1 LFHEESDLTGGFRS
15 VRVWN
20 QFQAFDGFLVFVR
33 GFFEIEWGD
42 VMKKLFASSFPWMR
56 SMNNSHAMNSEEFAV
71 PATAGLV
78 KLLRL
83 SMAVLLGTILLVFSA
98 RVVGQA
104 VNATLLGTVADS
116 SGAVVAGAKVT
127 IKEMR
132 TGVSRMATTNES
144 GNYQFSDIAPGQY
157 EVTVERDGFKKAVRT
172 GVDVLVN
179 SDIRVNVTIDIGTNQ
194 ETVVVSSETPILETD
209 RADTGRKIEERQ
221 VEDLPLTF
229 NRNFQSL
236 LNLVPG
242 TTRGHREHS
251 SFFNSQDS
259 LRTEVNGQSGLANN
273 VEFEGLNDNER
284 TGLLS
289 IYIPPIEAIQTV
301 DVTTSNY
308 DAELGR
314 ANGAVTNV
322 ILKSGTNDFHGA
334 AYEINRISALAAVP
348 FFQNT
353 AVTPKANSV
362 YNYYGANIGGPIV
375 KNKTFF
381 FGDFLRINDHQGQF
395 FNGTVPPLPF
405 RNGDFSQAT
414 SASGQLIPIY
424 DPATGNPDG
433 TGRTQFAF
441 NGTPN
446 VIDPTRISPI
456 AKAILGKIPRPNVVT
471 ATCPLN
477 STAPGCLVATNNF
490 QGTTKFIKDTTS
502 FDVKIDHNISV
513 YNRLSG
519 RFSFSNQ
526 SLSQAPI
533 FGVVGGPSNGAF
545 SGAGR
550 QRYWDVAVNYY
561 HVFSPTL
568 ITEIRA
574 GVDHYR
580 NVANNT
586 DRGQTVKS
594 EIGVDIP
601 GANLGDSNTSG
612 MPCIN
617 LPNIIPNSASDCLAG
632 YSASLPWIR
641 GETNLNIANNWTK
654 ILGNHTFKWGVDIH
668 RLRDDLAQWQDQNP
682 RGILRFTNNVTS
694 LNTSSQPVTSSQVN
708 AVASFLLDM
717 PNSVGRDVPINAKAF
732 RGNEFFTYAED
743 RWQVSRKLTL
753 NLGLRWEFYPPF
765 TPRKPGRFSN
775 YDPTTNNLVVAGI
788 GGNPQDL
795 GRQTHYKDF
804 APRFG
809 IAYRLTEQTVVRG
822 GFALSY
828 FPYPDND
835 YAFDFPVLQNNAFP
849 SLNGS
854 SFTQSA
860 DAANNPISMASGF
873 PAPLV
878 ANIPANG
885 LIPVVGKV
893 GTTSL
898 LTQNYTVVNLKFREP
913 YTESWNLAVQ
923 RALPGKFV
931 AEVAYVGNH
940 GVDLPTVY
948 NLNAATLPNATATN
962 KNRPLFALYGLTGNV
977 ALKFLGTSSNYNA
990 LQAKLD
996 RKFSNGFL
1004 MTTAYTYS
1012 KALGYVNEGSNTI
1025 NSTVGGLQNYIGSI
1039 RSNYAPLSFDRRHTI
1054 VQSLI
1059 YELPFGKGKSLLTS
1073 GVGSKLLG
1081 GWEVSTVLT
1090 VMTGLPLNITGGS
1103 PLNAPGDTQVPDL
1116 VGSFKIL
1123 HGVGSPGPN
1132 GTPWFDV
1139 TPSNFITVNG
1149 QPVPQCRG
1157 AFCQT
1162 QGQGVLGNVARRVF
1176 SGPGFFNL
1184 DASVFRRF
1192 PIRERMSMELRA
1204 EAFSV
1209 TNTPQFDKPNQG
1221 FSTSTANNF
1230 GYVTN
1235 TIGGNRSV
1243 QLGAKLTF

>member
-1 LFHEESDLTGGFRS
+1 MD
-15 VRVWN
+15 
-20 QFQAFDGFLVFVR
+20 A
-33 GFFEIEWGD
+33 
-42 VMKKLFASSFPWMR
+42 KKFAAP
-56 SMNNSHAMNSEEFAV
+56 AM
-71 PATAGLV
+71 AGLF
-78 KLLRL
+78 KPWRMG
-83 SMAVLLGTILLVFSA
+83 MAVLLAISPLVFSPP
-98 RVVGQA
+98 VMGQA
-104 VNATLLGTVADS
+104 VNATLLGTVTDE
-116 SGAVVAGAKVT
+116 SGGVVAGAKIT
-127 IKEMR
+127 ITEMK
-132 TGVSRMATTNES
+132 TGVIHSVTTNES
-144 GNYQFSDIAPGQY
+144 GNYEIADLAPGQY
-157 EVTVERDGFKKAVRT
+157 EVAAERQGFKKAVHS
-172 GVDVLVN
+172 GVDVIVNTDTRINLVLQP
-179 SDIRVNVTIDIGTNQ
+179 GAAQ
-194 ETVVVSSETPILETD
+194 ETVVVTSELPILQTD
-209 RADTGRKIEERQ
+209 RADIGQKIGERQ
-221 VEDLPLTF
+221 AEELPLGF
-229 NRNFQSL
+229 NRNFQGL

-242 TTRGHREHS
+242 TTRAHREHS
-251 SFFNSQDS
+251 SFFNAQDS

-273 VEFEGLNDNER
+273 LQFEGLNDNER

-322 ILKSGTNDFHGA
+322 ILKSGTNDFHGG
-334 AYEINRISALAAVP
+334 AYEINRISALAAKS
-348 FFQNT
+348 FFQT
-353 AVTPKANSV
+353 VAPKAPSV
-362 YNYYGANIGGPIV
+362 YNYYGANVGGPIIR
-375 KNKTFF
+375 NKTFF

-395 FNGTVPPLPF
+395 FNGAVPPASF
-405 RNGDFSQAT
+405 RSGDFSQAT
-414 SASGQLIPIY
+414 NKSGTLIPIY

-433 TGRTQFAF
+433 TGRMPFAF
-441 NGTPN
+441 NGVPN

-456 AKAILGKIPRPNVVT
+456 ATAILAKIPLPNVLPPGCT
-471 ATCPLN
+471 GDPSNPTG
-477 STAPGCLVATNNF
+477 PGCLISSNNF

-513 YNRLSG
+513 TNRLFG
-519 RFSFSNQ
+519 RFSFSDQ

-545 SGAGR
+545 SGTGK

-586 DRGQTVKS
+586 DRGQTVKD
-594 EIGVDIP
+594 EIGLDIP
-601 GANLGDSNTSG
+601 GANLGTTNTSG

-617 LPNIIPNSASDCLAG
+617 LPNIVPNSASDCLAG

-641 GETNLNIANNWTK
+641 GETNLNVANNWTK
-654 ILGNHTFKWGVDIH
+654 TRGNHTFKWGVDYH

-682 RGILRFTNNVTS
+682 RGVLRFTNNVTS
-694 LNTSSQPVTSSQVN
+694 LNAATQPVTSSQAN

-732 RGNEFFTYAED
+732 RGNELFTYAAD
-743 RWQVSRKLTL
+743 RWQVFRKLTL
-753 NLGLRWEFYPPF
+753 DLGLRWEFYPPF
-765 TPRKPGRFSN
+765 TPSGPGRFSN
-775 YDPTTNNLVVAGI
+775 YDPTTNNLVIAGI
-788 GGNPQDL
+788 GGNPSDL
-795 GRQTHYKDF
+795 GRTTHYKDF
-804 APRFG
+804 APRIG
-809 IAYRLTEQTVVRG
+809 IAYRLTETTVVRG
-822 GFALSY
+822 GFAISY

-860 DAANNPISMASGF
+860 DASHNPISMASGF
-873 PAPLV
+873 PTPLV
-878 ANIPANG
+878 VPPGTAI
-885 LIPVVGKV
+885 IPVVGKV

-898 LTQNYTVVNLKFREP
+898 LTQNYTVVNLNFREP

-923 RALPGKFV
+923 HALPGKFV
-931 AEVAYVGNH
+931 LEAAYVGNH

-948 NLNAATLPNATATN
+948 NLNAATLPSPTATN
-962 KNRPLFALYGLTGNV
+962 ANRPLFTPLHPLTGNV

-996 RKFSNGFL
+996 RKLSGGFL
-1004 MTTAYTYS
+1004 MTTAYTFS

-1039 RSNYAPLSFDRRHTI
+1039 RSNYAPLAFDRRHTF

-1059 YELPFGKGKSLLTS
+1059 YELPFGKGKPLLKS
-1073 GVGSKLLG
+1073 GVGSMFLG
-1081 GWEVSTVLT
+1081 GWQVSTILT
-1090 VMTGLPLNITGGS
+1090 VMSGLPLNITGGS
-1103 PLNAPGDTQVPDL
+1103 VLNAPGDTQAPDL
-1116 VGSFKIL
+1116 IGSFKIL
-1123 HGVGSPGPN
+1123 HGIGSN
-1132 GTPWFDV
+1132 QPWFDV
-1139 TPSNFITVNG
+1139 TPSNG
-1149 QPVPQCRG
+1149 GQCRG
-1157 AFCQT
+1157 PFCQT
-1162 QGQGVLGNVARRVF
+1162 AVGVLGNMPRRAF
-1176 SGPGFFNL
+1176 SGPSLFNL

-1192 PIRERMSMELRA
+1192 PIRERMNMEFRA

-1209 TNTPQFDKPNQG
+1209 TNTPQFDKPGQG
-1221 FSTSTANNF
+1221 FSTNTSSTF
-1230 GYVTN
+1230 GYITN
-1235 TIGGNRSV
+1235 TIAGNGGNRSV

>member
-1 LFHEESDLTGGFRS
+1 
-15 VRVWN
+15 
-20 QFQAFDGFLVFVR
+20 
-33 GFFEIEWGD
+33 
-42 VMKKLFASSFPWMR
+42 MKKLFGSSFPWMG
-56 SMNNSHAMNSEEFAV
+56 SWNKSHAMNTEEFAV
-71 PATAGLV
+71 PAAASPGRLS
-78 KLLRL
+78 RL
-83 SMAVLLGTILLVFSA
+83 SMAVLLAIILLGFSA
-98 RVVGQA
+98 PVMGQA
-104 VNATLLGTVADS
+104 VNATLLGTVTDS
-116 SGAVVAGAKVT
+116 SSGVVAGAKIT
-127 IKEMR
+127 ITEMK
-132 TGVSRMATTNES
+132 TGVVHSVTTNDS
-144 GNYQFSDIAPGQY
+144 GNYEVSDLAPGQY
-157 EVTVERDGFKKAVRT
+157 EVAAEKEGFKKAVHT

-179 SDIRVNVTIDIGTNQ
+179 TDTRINLVLDPGMAQ
-194 ETVVVSSETPILETD
+194 ETVVVSGELPILQTD
-209 RADTGRKIEERQ
+209 RADIGRKIEERQ
-221 VEDLPLTF
+221 AEELPLGF
-229 NRNFQSL
+229 NRNFQGL

-242 TTRGHREHS
+242 TTRAHREHS
-251 SFFNSQDS
+251 SFFNAQDS

-273 VEFEGLNDNER
+273 LQFEGLNDNER

-289 IYIPPIEAIQTV
+289 IYIPPIEAIETV

-322 ILKSGTNDFHGA
+322 ILKSGANEFHGA
-334 AYEINRISALAAVP
+334 AYEINRISALAAKP
-348 FFQNT
+348 FFQT
-353 AVTPKANSV
+353 AVAKAPSV

-375 KNKTFF
+375 RNKTFF

-395 FNGTVPPLPF
+395 FNGAVPPADF
-405 RNGDFSQAT
+405 RNGDFSNAT
-414 SASGQLIPIY
+414 NAKGQLIPIY

-441 NGTPN
+441 GGVPN

-456 AKAILGKIPRPNVVT
+456 AKAILAKIPLPNVAT
-471 ATCPLN
+471 AACPLN
-477 STAPGCLVATNNF
+477 STGPGCLIVSTNF

-502 FDVKIDHNISV
+502 FDVKIDNNIGV
-513 YNRLSG
+513 NDRLSG
-519 RFSFSNQ
+519 RFSFSDQ

-533 FGVVGGPSNGAF
+533 FGVVGGPSNGDF
-545 SGAGR
+545 SGTGK
-550 QRYWDVAVNYY
+550 QRYWDGAVNYY
-561 HVFSPTL
+561 HVFSPAL

-586 DRGQTVKS
+586 DRGQTVKG
-594 EIGVDIP
+594 EIGLDIP
-601 GANLGDSNTSG
+601 GANLGTSNTSG

-617 LPNIIPNSASDCLAG
+617 LPNIVPNSASDCLAG

-641 GETNLNIANNWTK
+641 GETNLNVANNWTK
-654 ILGNHTFKWGVDIH
+654 TQGNHTFKWGVDYH

-682 RGILRFTNNVTS
+682 RGVLRFTNNVTS
-694 LNTSSQPVTSSQVN
+694 LNAAAQPVTNSQVN

-717 PNSVGRDVPINAKAF
+717 PNSVGRDVPLNSKAF
-732 RGNEFFTYAED
+732 RGNELFIYAAD

-753 NLGLRWEFYPPF
+753 DLGLRWEFYPPF
-765 TPRKPGRFSN
+765 TPSGPGRFSN
-775 YDPTTNNLVVAGI
+775 YDPTANNLVIAGI
-788 GGNPQDL
+788 GSNPSNL
-795 GRQTHYKDF
+795 GRKTHYKDF
-804 APRFG
+804 APRVGF
-809 IAYRLTEQTVVRG
+809 AYRLTETTVVRG

-854 SFTQSA
+854 SFTQSV
-860 DAANNPISMASGF
+860 DASNNPVSMTSGF
-873 PAPLV
+873 PTPLV
-878 ANIPANG
+878 ANVPSNG

-898 LTQNYTVVNLKFREP
+898 LTQNYTVVNLNFREP

-923 RALPGKFV
+923 HALPAKFV
-931 AEVAYVGNH
+931 LEAAYVGNH
-940 GVDLPTVY
+940 GVNLPTVF
-948 NLNAATLPNATATN
+948 NLNAATLPSANATN
-962 KNRPLFALYGLTGNV
+962 NNRPLFALYGLTGNV

-996 RKFSNGFL
+996 RKLSGGFL

-1039 RSNYAPLSFDRRHTI
+1039 RSNYAPLAFDRRHTI
-1054 VQSLI
+1054 VHSVI
-1059 YELPFGKGKSLLTS
+1059 YELPFGKGKPLLKS
-1073 GVGSKLLG
+1073 GVGSMFLG
-1081 GWEVSTVLT
+1081 GWQVSTVLT

-1103 PLNAPGDTQVPDL
+1103 PLNAPGDTQVPNL
-1116 VGSFKIL
+1116 AGSFKIL
-1123 HGVGSPGPN
+1123 HGVGSSQ
-1132 GTPWFDV
+1132 PWFDV
-1139 TPSNFITVNG
+1139 TPSDFITVG
-1149 QPVPQCRG
+1149 TQQVPQCRG
-1157 AFCQT
+1157 PFCQT
-1162 QGQGVLGNVARRVF
+1162 QGQGVLGNLARRAF
-1176 SGPGFFNL
+1176 SGPSFFNL
-1184 DASVFRRF
+1184 DASLFRRF

-1204 EAFSV
+1204 ETFSV

-1221 FSTSTANNF
+1221 FSTSTASNF

>member
-1 LFHEESDLTGGFRS
+1 MR
-15 VRVWN
+15 
-20 QFQAFDGFLVFVR
+20 
-33 GFFEIEWGD
+33 
-42 VMKKLFASSFPWMR
+42 KLFGSSLGCTVAFAAPTGR
-56 SMNNSHAMNSEEFAV
+56 S
-71 PATAGLV
+71 PI
-78 KLLRL
+78 KLWHV
-83 SMAVLLGTILLVFSA
+83 SAAVLLAAILLGFSA
-98 RVVGQA
+98 PVVGQA
-104 VNATLLGTVADS
+104 VNATLLGTVTDS
-116 SGAVVAGAKVT
+116 SGAIVAGAKVMIT
-127 IKEMR
+127 ELN
-132 TGVSRMATTNES
+132 TGVKREGATNDS
-144 GNYQFSDIAPGQY
+144 GNYEFPNLPPGRY
-157 EVTVERDGFKKAVRT
+157 EVAVNQQGFKRAVRSN
-172 GVDVLVN
+172 VDVLVN
-179 SDIRVNVTIDIGTNQ
+179 ADVRVNLELQPGTASETI
-194 ETVVVSSETPILETD
+194 VVSAENPILQTD
-209 RADTGRKIEERQ
+209 TADTGRKIEQRQ

-273 VEFEGLNDNER
+273 LEFEGLNDNER

-289 IYIPPIEAIQTV
+289 IYIPPIESIQTV

-322 ILKSGTNDFHGA
+322 ILKSGTNEFHGA

-353 AVTPKANSV
+353 AVTPKTPSV
-362 YNYYGANIGGPIV
+362 YNYYGANVGGPII

-395 FNGTVPPLPF
+395 FNGTVAPAAF

-414 SASGQLIPIY
+414 TATGKLIPIY
-424 DPATGNPDG
+424 DPNSYLPSISDPNCPAGGTVKADG
-433 TGRTQFAF
+433 TCRAPFAG
-441 NGTPN
+441 NMIPSG
-446 VIDPTRISPI
+446 RISPI
-456 AKAILGKIPRPNVVT
+456 ATAILSKIPLPNVLPQGCSGT
-471 ATCPLN
+471 PSN
-477 STAPGCLVATNNF
+477 PIGPGCLVATNNF
-490 QGTTKFIKDTTS
+490 QGSTKFIKDTTS
-502 FDVKIDHNISV
+502 FDVKIDHNISEN
-513 YNRLSG
+513 NRLSG
-519 RFSFSNQ
+519 RFSFSDQ

-545 SGAGR
+545 SGTGK

-586 DRGQTVKS
+586 DRGQTVKA

-612 MPCIN
+612 MPCIV
-617 LPNIIPNSASDCLAG
+617 LPGNNGDNCLAG

-641 GETNLNIANNWTK
+641 GETNLNVANNWTK
-654 ILGNHTFKWGVDIH
+654 TRGNHTFKWGVDVH

-682 RGILRFTNNVTS
+682 RGVLRFNTNVTS
-694 LNTSSQPVTSSQVN
+694 LNPPKTTPATPQPTTSSQAN
-708 AVASFLLDM
+708 DVASLLLDV
-717 PNSVGRDVPINAKAF
+717 PNSMGRDVPINAKAF
-732 RGNEFFTYAED
+732 RGTEFFTYAAD

-753 NLGLRWEFYPPF
+753 DLGLRWEFYPPF
-765 TPRKPGRFSN
+765 TPRGPGRFSN
-775 YDPTTNNLVVAGI
+775 YDPTTNSLVIAGI
-788 GGNPQDL
+788 GSNPEDL
-795 GRQTHYKDF
+795 GRKTHYKDF
-804 APRFG
+804 APRIG
-809 IAYRLTEQTVVRG
+809 IAYRLTERTVVRG
-822 GFALSY
+822 GFGLSY

-849 SLNGS
+849 
-854 SFTQSA
+854 
-860 DAANNPISMASGF
+860 DACGCGFGQAQISGGPVLSMASGF

-878 ANIPANG
+878 ATIPANG
-885 LIPVVGKV
+885 IIPVTGKV

-898 LTQNYTVVNLKFREP
+898 LNQNYTAVSLNFREP
-913 YTESWNLAVQ
+913 YTESWNIAVEQ
-923 RALPGKFV
+923 SLPAKFV
-931 AEVAYVGNH
+931 GEVAYVGNH
-940 GVDLPTVY
+940 GVDIPTVY
-948 NLNAATLPNATATN
+948 NLNAARAANVGNAG
-962 KNRPLFALYGLTGNV
+962 RPLAPLTGNV
-977 ALKFLGTSSNYNA
+977 ALKFVGTSSNYHA

-996 RKFSNGFL
+996 RKFSAGFL

-1025 NSTVGGLQNYIGSI
+1025 NSTVGGLQNYIGDI
-1039 RSNYAPLSFDRRHTI
+1039 RSNYAPLAFDRRHTI
-1054 VQSLI
+1054 VQSVI
-1059 YELPFGKGKSLLTS
+1059 YELPFGKGKPLLSS
-1073 GVGSKLLG
+1073 GVGGIVLG
-1081 GWEVSTVLT
+1081 GWQVSTVLT

-1103 PLNAPGDTQVPDL
+1103 ALNAPGDTQAPNL
-1116 VGSFKIL
+1116 TGSFTIL
-1123 HGVGSPGPN
+1123 HGVGGPGPN

-1139 TPSNFITVNG
+1139 TPSNVINN
-1149 QPVPQCRG
+1149 VPQCRG
-1157 AFCQT
+1157 PFCQT
-1162 QGQGVLGNVARRVF
+1162 AVGVLGNEPRRAF

-1184 DASVFRRF
+1184 DAAVFRRF
-1192 PIRERMSMELRA
+1192 PIKERMSMELRA

-1221 FSTSTANNF
+1221 FSTNTASNF
-1230 GYVTN
+1230 GYVTA

>member
-1 LFHEESDLTGGFRS
+1 MSSLPGTSSSGLKTESKS
-15 VRVWN
+15 
-20 QFQAFDGFLVFVR
+20 QAKKQRLGAPAECGRCEWFL
-33 GFFEIEWGD
+33 
-42 VMKKLFASSFPWMR
+42 L
-56 SMNNSHAMNSEEFAV
+56 
-71 PATAGLV
+71 GLV
-78 KLLRL
+78 
-83 SMAVLLGTILLVFSA
+83 ALLVIAALMSGPA
-98 RVVGQA
+98 RGQA
-104 VNATLLGTVADS
+104 VNATLLGTVTDE
-116 SGAVVAGAKVT
+116 SGGVVAAAKIT
-127 IKEMR
+127 ITEMK
-132 TGVSRMATTNES
+132 TGVVHSATTNDS
-144 GNYQFSDIAPGQY
+144 GNYEVADLAPGQY
-157 EVTVERDGFKKAVRT
+157 EVAAEKQGFKKAVHSN
-172 GVDVLVN
+172 VDVLVN
-179 SDIRVNVTIDIGTNQ
+179 TDTRINLVLQPGTAQ
-194 ETVVVSSETPILETD
+194 ETIIVSAEIPLLQTD
-209 RADTGRKIEERQ
+209 RADVGRKIEERQ
-221 VEDLPLTF
+221 AEDLPLGF
-229 NRNFQSL
+229 NRNFQGL

-242 TTRGHREHS
+242 TTRAHREHS
-251 SFFNSQDS
+251 AFFNSQDS

-273 VEFEGLNDNER
+273 LEFEGLNDNER

-322 ILKSGTNDFHGA
+322 ILKTGTNEFHGA
-334 AYEINRISALAAVP
+334 AYEINRISELAAKP
-348 FFQNT
+348 FFQT
-353 AVTPKANSV
+353 VAPKAPSV

-381 FGDFLRINDHQGQF
+381 FGDFLRINDHQSQF
-395 FNGTVPPLPF
+395 FNGTVPPAAF
-405 RNGDFSQAT
+405 RNGDFSHAT
-414 SASGQLIPIY
+414 NAKGQLIPIY

-433 TGRTQFAF
+433 TGRAQFAF
-441 NGTPN
+441 NGVPN
-446 VIDPTRISPI
+446 VMDPTRISPI
-456 AKAILGKIPRPNVVT
+456 ATAILAKIPLPNVAT

-477 STAPGCLVATNNF
+477 STAPGCLIATNNF

-502 FDVKIDHNISV
+502 FDVKIDNNISV
-513 YNRLSG
+513 NNRLSG
-519 RFSFSNQ
+519 RFSFSDQ

-533 FGVVGGPSNGAF
+533 FGIVGGPSNGAF
-545 SGAGR
+545 SGTGK
-550 QRYWDVAVNYY
+550 QRYWAPAVNYY
-561 HVFSPTL
+561 HVFSPTFL
-568 ITEIRA
+568 TEIRV
-574 GVDHYR
+574 GIDHYR

-586 DRGQTVKS
+586 DRGQTVAS
-594 EIGVDIP
+594 EIGIDIP
-601 GANLGDSNTSG
+601 GANLGDANTSG

-654 ILGNHTFKWGVDIH
+654 SHGNHTFKWGVDFH

-682 RGILRFTNNVTS
+682 RGVLRFTNNVTS
-694 LNTSSQPVTSSQVN
+694 INPNTNVLTSSQAN
-708 AVASFLLDM
+708 AVASFLLDR
-717 PNSVGRDVPINAKAF
+717 PNSVGRDVPIISKAF
-732 RGNEFFTYAED
+732 RGNELFTYAAD

-753 NLGLRWEFYPPF
+753 DLGLRWEFYPPF
-765 TPRKPGRFSN
+765 TPRGPGRFSN
-775 YDPTTNNLVVAGI
+775 YDPTSNNLVIAGI
-788 GGNPQDL
+788 GGNPSDL

-804 APRFG
+804 APRVG
-809 IAYRLTEQTVVRG
+809 IAYRLTETTVVRA
-822 GFALSY
+822 GFAISY

-854 SFTQSA
+854 SFTQSV
-860 DAANNPISMASGF
+860 DASNNPISMMSGF

-878 ANIPANG
+878 ASIPSNG
-885 LIPVVGKV
+885 IIPVVGKI

-898 LTQNYTVVNLKFREP
+898 LTQNYTVVNLNFREP

-923 RALPGKFV
+923 HSLPGKFV
-931 AEVAYVGNH
+931 VEAAYVGNH
-940 GVDLPTVY
+940 GVDLPTVS
-948 NLNAATLPNATATN
+948 NLNAATLPSTTATN
-962 KNRPLFALYGLTGNV
+962 QNRPLFALYGLTGNV

-996 RKFSNGFL
+996 RRFSGGFL

-1012 KALGYVNEGSNTI
+1012 KALGYVNDGSNTI
-1025 NSTVGGLQNYIGSI
+1025 NSTVGGLQNYIGNI
-1039 RSNYAPLSFDRRHTI
+1039 RSNYAPLAFDRRHTI
-1054 VQSLI
+1054 VQSVI
-1059 YELPFGKGKSLLTS
+1059 YELPFGRGKPLVKS
-1073 GVGSKLLG
+1073 GVGSMLLG
-1081 GWEVSTVLT
+1081 GWQVSSILT
-1090 VMTGLPLNITGGS
+1090 IMTGLPLNITGGS
-1103 PLNAPGDTQVPDL
+1103 TLNAPGDTQVPNV

-1123 HGVGSPGPN
+1123 YGVGGPTS
-1132 GTPWFDV
+1132 GGQPWFDV
-1139 TPSNFITVNG
+1139 TPSNVVNN
-1149 QPVPQCRG
+1149 VPQCRG

-1162 QGQGVLGNVARRVF
+1162 AVGVLGDAPRRAF

-1192 PIRERMSMELRA
+1192 PIKERVGLEFRA

-1221 FSTSTANNF
+1221 FSTNTASNF

>member
-1 LFHEESDLTGGFRS
+1 
-15 VRVWN
+15 
-20 QFQAFDGFLVFVR
+20 
-33 GFFEIEWGD
+33 
-42 VMKKLFASSFPWMR
+42 MKKLFGSSFLCMR
-56 SMNNSHAMNSEEFAV
+56 RMRNFRAMDREESAA
-71 PATAGLV
+71 PAAAGV
-78 KLLRL
+78 IKLWRL
-83 SMAVLLGTILLVFSA
+83 STFVLLGTMLLGFSA
-98 RVVGQA
+98 PVMGQA
-104 VNATLLGTVADS
+104 VNATLLGTVTDS
-116 SGAVVAGAKVT
+116 SGAVVAGAKIT
-127 IKEMR
+127 ITEMK
-132 TGVSRMATTNES
+132 TGVIHSATTNES
-144 GNYQFSDIAPGQY
+144 GNYEVADLAPGQY
-157 EVTVERDGFKKAVRT
+157 EVAAEKQGFKKAVHT
-172 GVDVLVN
+172 DVDVLVN
-179 SDIRVNVTIDIGTNQ
+179 TDTRINLVLDPGTAQ
-194 ETVVVSSETPILETD
+194 ETVVVSGEIPILQTD
-209 RADTGRKIEERQ
+209 RADIGRKIEERQ
-221 VEDLPLTF
+221 AEDLPLGF
-229 NRNFQSL
+229 NRNFQGL

-242 TTRGHREHS
+242 TTRAHREHS
-251 SFFNSQDS
+251 SFFNAQDS

-273 VEFEGLNDNER
+273 LEFEGLNDNER

-289 IYIPPIEAIQTV
+289 IYIPPIEAIETV

-322 ILKSGTNDFHGA
+322 ILKSGTNTFHGA

-348 FFQNT
+348 FFQT
-353 AVTPKANSV
+353 AIAKAPAV

-395 FNGTVPPLPF
+395 FNGTVPPTAF
-405 RNGDFSQAT
+405 RNGDFSQAAN
-414 SASGQLIPIY
+414 SKGQLIPIY

-446 VIDPTRISPI
+446 AIDPTRISAI
-456 AKAILGKIPRPNVVT
+456 AQAILAKIPLPNVLPPGCSGNPSNPT
-471 ATCPLN
+471 G
-477 STAPGCLVATNNF
+477 PGCLVATNNF

-502 FDVKIDHNISV
+502 FDVKMDHYISEN
-513 YNRLSG
+513 NRLSG
-519 RFSFSNQ
+519 RFSYLNQ

-533 FGVVGGPSNGAF
+533 FGIVGGPSNGAF
-545 SGAGR
+545 SGTGTQKYYAP
-550 QRYWDVAVNYY
+550 AVNYY
-561 HVFSPTL
+561 HVFSPTFL
-568 ITEIRA
+568 TEVRV

-612 MPCIN
+612 MPCIVLTGN
-617 LPNIIPNSASDCLAG
+617 NGDNCLAG

-641 GETNLNIANNWTK
+641 GETNLNVANNWTK
-654 ILGNHTFKWGVDIH
+654 TRGNHTFKWGVDYH

-682 RGILRFTNNVTS
+682 RGVMRFTNNLTS
-694 LNTSSQPVTSSQVN
+694 LNAATQPVTSSQVN
-708 AVASFLLDM
+708 AVASFLLDL
-717 PNSVGRDVPINAKAF
+717 PNSVGRDVPLNAKAF
-732 RGNEFFTYAED
+732 RGNEFFTYAAD
-743 RWQVSRKLTL
+743 RWEVSRKLTL
-753 NLGLRWEFYPPF
+753 DLGLRWEFYPPF
-765 TPRKPGRFSN
+765 TPRKAGRFSN
-775 YDPTTNNLVVAGI
+775 YDPVANNLVIAGI
-788 GGNPQDL
+788 GGNPSDL
-795 GRQTHYKDF
+795 GRKTHYKDF
-804 APRFG
+804 APRVGF
-809 IAYRLTEQTVVRG
+809 AYRLTETTVVRG
-822 GFALSY
+822 GFAISY

-854 SFTQSA
+854 SFTQSI
-860 DAANNPISMASGF
+860 DASNNPISMKSGF
-873 PAPLV
+873 PTPLV

-885 LIPVVGKV
+885 LIPVTPVKV

-898 LTQNYTVVNLKFREP
+898 LTQNYTVVNLNFREP

-923 RALPGKFV
+923 HSLPGKFV
-931 AEVAYVGNH
+931 LEAAYVGNH

-948 NLNAATLPNATATN
+948 NLNAATLGSATATN
-962 KNRPLFALYGLTGNV
+962 NNRPLFARLSPSGVPYGLTGNV

-996 RKFSNGFL
+996 RRFSGGFL
-1004 MTTAYTYS
+1004 MTTSYTFG

-1039 RSNYAPLSFDRRHTI
+1039 RSNYAPLAFDRRHTI
-1054 VQSLI
+1054 VQSVI
-1059 YELPFGKGKSLLTS
+1059 YELPFGKGKPLLKS
-1073 GVGSKLLG
+1073 GVGSIFLG
-1081 GWEVSTVLT
+1081 GWQVSTILT

-1103 PLNAPGDTQVPDL
+1103 PLNAPGDTQVPNL
-1116 VGSFKIL
+1116 VGTFNIL
-1123 HGVGSPGPN
+1123 HGIGSPGPN
-1132 GTPWFDV
+1132 VTPWFDV

-1149 QPVPQCRG
+1149 QQVPQCRG

-1192 PIRERMSMELRA
+1192 PITERMNMELRA

-1221 FSTSTANNF
+1221 FSTSTASNF

-1243 QLGAKLTF
+1243 EFEAKLTF

>member
-1 LFHEESDLTGGFRS
+1 MEK
-15 VRVWN
+15 
-20 QFQAFDGFLVFVR
+20 
-33 GFFEIEWGD
+33 
-42 VMKKLFASSFPWMR
+42 MFAWSFPR
-56 SMNNSHAMNSEEFAV
+56 RYGRDKSSLMNTEEFAV
-71 PATAGLV
+71 PATTGLL
-78 KLLRL
+78 KLWQL
-83 SMAVLLGTILLVFSA
+83 SMAALVGTILLGFSAPVFS
-98 RVVGQA
+98 QT
-104 VNATLLGTVADS
+104 VNATLLGTVTDA
-116 SGAVVAGAKVT
+116 SGGVVTGAKIT
-127 IKEMR
+127 ITEMK
-132 TGVSRMATTNES
+132 TGVVHAVTTNDS
-144 GNYQFSDIAPGQY
+144 GNYEVPDLAPGQY
-157 EVTVERDGFKKAVRT
+157 EVSAERQGFKKAVHS

-179 SDIRVNVTIDIGTNQ
+179 TDTRINLVLEPGTAQ
-194 ETVVVSSETPILETD
+194 ETVVVSGELPILQTD
-209 RADTGRKIEERQ
+209 RADIGQKIEARQ
-221 VEDLPLTF
+221 AEELPLGF
-229 NRNFQSL
+229 NRNFQGL

-242 TTRGHREHS
+242 TTRAHREHS
-251 SFFNSQDS
+251 SFFNAQDS

-273 VEFEGLNDNER
+273 LQFEGLNDNER

-322 ILKSGTNDFHGA
+322 ILKSGSNEFHGA

-348 FFQNT
+348 FFQT
-353 AVTPKANSV
+353 AVAKAPSV

-381 FGDFLRINDHQGQF
+381 FGDFLRISDHQGQF
-395 FNGTVPPLPF
+395 FNGTVPPLAF
-405 RNGDFSQAT
+405 RNGDFSHAT
-414 SASGQLIPIY
+414 NTSGQLIPIY
-424 DPATGNPDG
+424 DPATGNPNG

-446 VIDPTRISPI
+446 LIDPTRISPI
-456 AKAILGKIPRPNVVT
+456 AKAILGKIPFPNVAT
-471 ATCPLN
+471 AKCPLN

-502 FDVKIDHNISV
+502 FDVKIDHNISEN
-513 YNRLSG
+513 NRLSG

-533 FGVVGGPSNGAF
+533 FGVVGGPSNADF
-545 SGAGR
+545 SGTGR

-568 ITEIRA
+568 IVEIRA

-586 DRGQTVKS
+586 DRGQTVQS

-617 LPNIIPNSASDCLAG
+617 LPNIVPNSASDCLAG

-654 ILGNHTFKWGVDIH
+654 TVGNHTFKWGVDVH

-682 RGILRFTNNVTS
+682 RGVLRFTNNVTS
-694 LNTSSQPVTSSQVN
+694 LNAAAQPVTSSQVN
-708 AVASFLLDM
+708 AVASFLLDK
-717 PNSVGRDVPINAKAF
+717 PNSVGRDVPITAKAF
-732 RGNEFFTYAED
+732 RGNELFSYAAD

-753 NLGLRWEFYPPF
+753 DLGLRWEFYPPF
-765 TPRKPGRFSN
+765 TPRGPGRFSN

-788 GGNPQDL
+788 GGNPSDL
-795 GRQTHYKDF
+795 GRRIHYKDF
-804 APRFG
+804 APRVG
-809 IAYRLTEQTVVRG
+809 IAYRLTETTVVRG
-822 GFALSY
+822 GFAISY

-854 SFTQSA
+854 SFTQSV
-860 DAANNPISMASGF
+860 DAANNPISMGSGF

-878 ANIPANG
+878 ASIPPTG

-898 LTQNYTVVNLKFREP
+898 LTQNYTVANLNFREP

-923 RALPGKFV
+923 HSLPAKFV
-931 AEVAYVGNH
+931 LEAAYVGNH

-948 NLNAATLPNATATN
+948 NLNAATLPSAVATN
-962 KNRPLFALYGLTGNV
+962 QNRPLFALHGLTGNV

-996 RKFSNGFL
+996 RKFSGGFL

-1054 VQSLI
+1054 VHSVI
-1059 YELPFGKGKSLLTS
+1059 YELPFGKGKPLLRS
-1073 GVGSKLLG
+1073 GVGSMFLG
-1081 GWEVSTVLT
+1081 GWQVSTILT
-1090 VMTGLPLNITGGS
+1090 VMTGRPLNITGGS
-1103 PLNAPGDTQVPDL
+1103 PLNAPGDTQVPNV
-1116 VGSFKIL
+1116 VGSFNIL
-1123 HGVGSPGPN
+1123 HGVGPPGPN

-1139 TPSNFITVNG
+1139 TPSNFIMVGT
-1149 QPVPQCRG
+1149 QQVPQCRG
-1157 AFCQT
+1157 PFCQT
-1162 QGQGVLGNVARRVF
+1162 AGQGVLGDAPRRAF
-1176 SGPGFFNL
+1176 SGPGLFNL

-1192 PIRERMSMELRA
+1192 PIKERLGLEFRA

-1209 TNTPQFDKPNQG
+1209 TNTPQFDNPNAG
-1221 FSTSTANNF
+1221 FSTSTASNF

-1235 TIGGNRSV
+1235 TLGGNRSV

>member
-1 LFHEESDLTGGFRS
+1 
-15 VRVWN
+15 
-20 QFQAFDGFLVFVR
+20 
-33 GFFEIEWGD
+33 
-42 VMKKLFASSFPWMR
+42 MKNFP
-56 SMNNSHAMNSEEFAV
+56 AMNTGEFALRD
-71 PATAGLV
+71 TAGLV
-78 KLLRL
+78 KLRRQ
-83 SMAVLLGTILLVFSA
+83 SMAVLLGAVLLGFSA
-98 RVVGQA
+98 PVMGQA
-104 VNATLLGTVADS
+104 VNATLLGTVTDT
-116 SGAVVAGAKVT
+116 SGAVVTGANVT
-127 IKEMR
+127 IKEMK
-132 TGVSRMATTNES
+132 TGVNRGATTNES
-144 GNYQFSDIAPGQY
+144 GNYEFSHLAPGQY
-157 EVTVERDGFKKAVRT
+157 EVAVNREGFKRAVRSD
-172 GVDVLVN
+172 VDVVVN
-179 SDIRVNVTIDIGTNQ
+179 TDVRVNLVLVPGTAQ
-194 ETVVVSSETPILETD
+194 ETIIVSAETPILQTD
-209 RADTGRKIEERQ
+209 RADVGRQIEERQ
-221 VEDLPLTF
+221 VENLPLTF

-289 IYIPPIEAIQTV
+289 IYIPPIEAIETV

-334 AYEINRISALAAVP
+334 AYEFNRISALAAKP
-348 FFQNT
+348 FFQT
-353 AVTPKANSV
+353 VAKTPSV

-395 FNGTVPPLPF
+395 FNGTVPPAAF
-405 RNGDFSQAT
+405 RDGDFSQAT
-414 SASGQLIPIY
+414 NSKGQLIPIY

-433 TGRTQFAF
+433 TGRTPFAF

-446 VIDPTRISPI
+446 VIDPTRISSI
-456 AKAILGKIPRPNVVT
+456 AKAILAKIPLPNFVPAGCSGDPSNPT
-471 ATCPLN
+471 G
-477 STAPGCLVATNNF
+477 PGCLVATNNF
-490 QGTTKFIKDTTS
+490 QGSTKFIKDTTS
-502 FDVKIDHNISV
+502 FDVKIDHNISEN
-513 YNRLSG
+513 NRLSG

-545 SGAGR
+545 SGTGR

-586 DRGQTVKS
+586 DRGQTVQS
-594 EIGVDIP
+594 EIGVDIR

-612 MPCIN
+612 MPCIVLTGN
-617 LPNIIPNSASDCLAG
+617 NGDNCLVG

-641 GETNLNIANNWTK
+641 GETNLNVANNWTRTG
-654 ILGNHTFKWGVDIH
+654 GNHTFKWGVDVH

-682 RGILRFTNNVTS
+682 RGVLRFNANVTS
-694 LNTSSQPVTSSQVN
+694 VNPNSAILTSNQAN
-708 AVASFLLDM
+708 DVASFLLDT

-732 RGNEFFTYAED
+732 RGNELFTYAED

-765 TPRKPGRFSN
+765 TPRGPGRFSN
-775 YDPTTNNLVVAGI
+775 YDPTTNSLVIAGI
-788 GGNPQDL
+788 GSNPSDL
-795 GRQTHYKDF
+795 GRKTHYKDF
-804 APRFG
+804 APRIGF
-809 IAYRLTEQTVVRG
+809 AYRLTEQTVVRG

-828 FPYPDND
+828 FPFPDND

-849 SLNGS
+849 DACGCG
-854 SFTQSA
+854 FGQSQVSGG
-860 DAANNPISMASGF
+860 PVLSMASGF
-873 PAPLV
+873 PAPIV
-878 ANIPANG
+878 ATIPSNG
-885 LIPVVGKV
+885 IIPVSGTS
-893 GTTSL
+893 GTTKL
-898 LTQNYTVVNLKFREP
+898 LNQNYTAVNLSFREP
-913 YTESWNLAVQ
+913 YTESWNLTVQ
-923 RALPGKFV
+923 RALPGKLV

-948 NLNAATLPNATATN
+948 NLNAAHAAGAGNAG
-962 KNRPLFALYGLTGNV
+962 RPLFPLTGNV
-977 ALKFLGTSSNYNA
+977 AFKFMGTSSNYNA

-996 RKFSNGFL
+996 RKFAGGFL

-1039 RSNYAPLSFDRRHTI
+1039 RSNYAPLAFDRRHTI
-1054 VQSLI
+1054 VQSVI
-1059 YELPFGKGKSLLTS
+1059 YELPFGKGKPLLRS
-1073 GVGSKLLG
+1073 GLGSKLLG
-1081 GWEVSTVLT
+1081 GWQVSTVLT
-1090 VMTGLPLNITGGS
+1090 LMTGLPLNITGGS
-1103 PLNAPGDTQVPDL
+1103 TLNAPGDTQVPD
-1116 VGSFKIL
+1116 VTGPFVIL
-1123 HGVGSPGPN
+1123 HGVGPSQ
-1132 GTPWFDV
+1132 PWFDV
-1139 TPSNFITVNG
+1139 TPSTATNG
-1149 QPVPQCRG
+1149 VLCRG
-1157 AFCQT
+1157 PFCQT
-1162 QGQGVLGNVARRVF
+1162 LLDPVLKFAPLGDAPRRAF

-1221 FSTSTANNF
+1221 FSTNTASNF

>member
-1 LFHEESDLTGGFRS
+1 
-15 VRVWN
+15 
-20 QFQAFDGFLVFVR
+20 
-33 GFFEIEWGD
+33 
-42 VMKKLFASSFPWMR
+42 M
-56 SMNNSHAMNSEEFAV
+56 
-71 PATAGLV
+71 AGLF
-78 KLLRL
+78 KRWP
-83 SMAVLLGTILLVFSA
+83 MGMTILLAISPLLFSPS
-98 RVVGQA
+98 VMGQA
-104 VNATLLGTVADS
+104 VNATLLGTVTDE
-116 SGAVVAGAKVT
+116 SGGVVAGAKIT
-127 IKEMR
+127 ITEMK
-132 TGVSRMATTNES
+132 TGVVHSVTTNES
-144 GNYQFSDIAPGQY
+144 GNYEIPDLAPGQY
-157 EVTVERDGFKKAVRT
+157 EVAAERQGFKKAVHS
-172 GVDVLVN
+172 GVDVIVNTDTRINLVLQP
-179 SDIRVNVTIDIGTNQ
+179 GTAQ
-194 ETVVVSSETPILETD
+194 ETVVVTSELPILQTD
-209 RADTGRKIEERQ
+209 RADIGQKIEQRQ
-221 VEDLPLTF
+221 AEELPLGF
-229 NRNFQSL
+229 NRNFQGL

-242 TTRGHREHS
+242 TTRAHREHS
-251 SFFNSQDS
+251 SFFNAQDS

-273 VEFEGLNDNER
+273 LQFEGLNDNER

-334 AYEINRISALAAVP
+334 AYEINRISALAAKS
-348 FFQNT
+348 FFQT
-353 AVTPKANSV
+353 VARKAPSV
-362 YNYYGANIGGPIV
+362 YNYYGANVGGPIIR
-375 KNKTFF
+375 NKTFF

-395 FNGTVPPLPF
+395 FNGAVAPASF
-405 RNGDFSQAT
+405 RSGDFSQAT
-414 SASGQLIPIY
+414 NKSGALIPIY

-441 NGTPN
+441 NGVPN
-446 VIDPTRISPI
+446 AIDPTRISPI
-456 AKAILGKIPRPNVVT
+456 ATAILAKIPLPNVLPPGCT
-471 ATCPLN
+471 GDPSNPTG
-477 STAPGCLVATNNF
+477 PGCLISSNNF

-502 FDVKIDHNISV
+502 FDVKIDNNISV
-513 YNRLSG
+513 NNRLSG
-519 RFSFSNQ
+519 RFSFSDQ

-545 SGAGR
+545 SGTGK

-586 DRGQTVKS
+586 DRGQTVQS
-594 EIGVDIP
+594 EIGLDIP
-601 GANLGDSNTSG
+601 GANLGTTNTSG

-617 LPNIIPNSASDCLAG
+617 LPNIVPNSASDCLAG

-641 GETNLNIANNWTK
+641 GETNLNVANNWTK
-654 ILGNHTFKWGVDIH
+654 TRGNHTFKWGVDYH

-682 RGILRFTNNVTS
+682 RGVLRFTNNVTS
-694 LNTSSQPVTSSQVN
+694 LNAATQPVTSSQVN

-732 RGNEFFTYAED
+732 RGNELFTYAAD
-743 RWQVSRKLTL
+743 RWQVFRKLTL
-753 NLGLRWEFYPPF
+753 DLGLRWEFYPPF
-765 TPRKPGRFSN
+765 TPSGPGRFSN
-775 YDPTTNNLVVAGI
+775 YDPTTNNLVIAGI
-788 GGNPQDL
+788 GGNPSDL
-795 GRQTHYKDF
+795 GRKAHYKDF
-804 APRFG
+804 APRVG
-809 IAYRLTEQTVVRG
+809 IAYRLTETTVVRG
-822 GFALSY
+822 GFAISY

-854 SFTQSA
+854 SFAQSA

-878 ANIPANG
+878 VPPGTAI
-885 LIPVVGKV
+885 IPVVGKV

-898 LTQNYTVVNLKFREP
+898 LTQNYTVVNLNFREP

-923 RALPGKFV
+923 HALPGKFV
-931 AEVAYVGNH
+931 LEAAYVGNH

-948 NLNAATLPNATATN
+948 NLNAATLPSPTATN
-962 KNRPLFALYGLTGNV
+962 ANRPLFTALHPLTGNV

-996 RKFSNGFL
+996 RKLSGGFL
-1004 MTTAYTYS
+1004 MTTAYTFS

-1039 RSNYAPLSFDRRHTI
+1039 RSNYAPLAFDRRHTV

-1059 YELPFGKGKSLLTS
+1059 YELPFGKGKRLLKS
-1073 GVGSKLLG
+1073 GVGSMFLG
-1081 GWEVSTVLT
+1081 GWQVSTILT

-1103 PLNAPGDTQVPDL
+1103 VLNAPGDTQVPDL
-1116 VGSFKIL
+1116 VGSLKIL
-1123 HGVGSPGPN
+1123 HGIGSN
-1132 GTPWFDV
+1132 QPWFDV
-1139 TPSNFITVNG
+1139 TPSNG
-1149 QPVPQCRG
+1149 GQCRG
-1157 AFCQT
+1157 PFCQT
-1162 QGQGVLGNVARRVF
+1162 AVGVLGNMPRRAF
-1176 SGPGFFNL
+1176 SGPSLFNL

-1192 PIRERMSMELRA
+1192 PIRERMNMEFRA

-1209 TNTPQFDKPNQG
+1209 TNTPQFDKPGQG
-1221 FSTSTANNF
+1221 FTTNTSGTF
-1230 GYVTN
+1230 GYVTSTVAGN
-1235 TIGGNRSV
+1235 GGSRSV

>member
-1 LFHEESDLTGGFRS
+1 ME
-15 VRVWN
+15 
-20 QFQAFDGFLVFVR
+20 
-33 GFFEIEWGD
+33 
-42 VMKKLFASSFPWMR
+42 KLFGSSFGCTVT
-56 SMNNSHAMNSEEFAV
+56 FAA
-71 PATAGLV
+71 PARDGLI
-78 KLLRL
+78 KLWRL
-83 SMAVLLGTILLVFSA
+83 SMAVLLAAIPLGFSA
-98 RVVGQA
+98 PVVGQS
-104 VNATLLGTVADS
+104 VNATLLGTVTDS

-127 IKEMR
+127 TAEMN
-132 TGVSRMATTNES
+132 TGVKREAATNES
-144 GNYQFSDIAPGQY
+144 GNYEFPNLPPGRY
-157 EVTVERDGFKKAVRT
+157 EVAVNQQGFKRAVRSN
-172 GVDVLVN
+172 VDVLVN
-179 SDIRVNVTIDIGTNQ
+179 ADVRVNLELQPGTASETI
-194 ETVVVSSETPILETD
+194 VVSAENPILQTD
-209 RADTGRKIEERQ
+209 TADTGRKIEQRQ

-273 VEFEGLNDNER
+273 LEFEGLNDNER

-289 IYIPPIEAIQTV
+289 IYIPPIESIQTV

-322 ILKSGTNDFHGA
+322 ILKNGTNEFHGA

-353 AVTPKANSV
+353 AVTPKTPTV
-362 YNYYGANIGGPIV
+362 YNYYGANVGGPII

-395 FNGTVPPLPF
+395 FNGTVAPAAF

-414 SASGQLIPIY
+414 TATGKLIPVY
-424 DPATGNPDG
+424 DPNSYLPSILDPNCPAGGTVKADG
-433 TGRTQFAF
+433 TCRAPFAG
-441 NGTPN
+441 NMIPSG
-446 VIDPTRISPI
+446 RISPI
-456 AKAILGKIPRPNVVT
+456 ATAILSKIPLPNVLPRGCSGT
-471 ATCPLN
+471 PSN
-477 STAPGCLVATNNF
+477 PIGPGCLVATNNF
-490 QGTTKFIKDTTS
+490 QGSTKFIKDTTS
-502 FDVKIDHNISV
+502 FDVKIDHNISEN
-513 YNRLSG
+513 NRLSG
-519 RFSFSNQ
+519 RFSFSDQ

-545 SGAGR
+545 SGTGK

-568 ITEIRA
+568 ITEVRA

-586 DRGQTVKS
+586 DRGQTVKG

-612 MPCIN
+612 MPCIV
-617 LPNIIPNSASDCLAG
+617 LPGNNGDNCLAG

-641 GETNLNIANNWTK
+641 GETNLNVANNWTK
-654 ILGNHTFKWGVDIH
+654 TRGNHTFKWGVDLH

-682 RGILRFTNNVTS
+682 RGVLRFNTNVTS
-694 LNTSSQPVTSSQVN
+694 LNPPKTTPATPQPTASSQAN
-708 AVASFLLDM
+708 DVASLLLDE
-717 PNSVGRDVPINAKAF
+717 PNSMGRDVPINAKAF
-732 RGNEFFTYAED
+732 RGTEFFTYAAD

-753 NLGLRWEFYPPF
+753 DLGLRWEFYPPF
-765 TPRKPGRFSN
+765 TPRGPGRFSN
-775 YDPTTNNLVVAGI
+775 YDPTTNSLVIAGI
-788 GGNPQDL
+788 GSNPEDL
-795 GRQTHYKDF
+795 GRKTHYKDF
-804 APRFG
+804 APRIG
-809 IAYRLTEQTVVRG
+809 IAYRLTERTVVRG
-822 GFALSY
+822 GFGLSY

-849 SLNGS
+849 
-854 SFTQSA
+854 
-860 DAANNPISMASGF
+860 DACGCGFGQAQISGGPVLSMASGF

-878 ANIPANG
+878 ATIPANG
-885 LIPVVGKV
+885 IIPVTGKV

-898 LTQNYTVVNLKFREP
+898 LNQNYTAVSLNFREP
-913 YTESWNLAVQ
+913 YTESWNIAVEQ
-923 RALPGKFV
+923 SLPAKFV
-931 AEVAYVGNH
+931 GEVAYVGNH
-940 GVDLPTVY
+940 GVDIPTVY
-948 NLNAATLPNATATN
+948 NLNAARAPNVGSAG
-962 KNRPLFALYGLTGNV
+962 RPLFPLTGNV
-977 ALKFLGTSSNYNA
+977 ALKFIGTSSNYHA

-996 RKFSNGFL
+996 RKFSRGFL

-1025 NSTVGGLQNYIGSI
+1025 NSTVGGLQNYIGDI
-1039 RSNYAPLSFDRRHTI
+1039 RSNYAPLAFDRRHTI
-1054 VQSLI
+1054 VQSVI
-1059 YELPFGKGKSLLTS
+1059 YELPFGKGKPLLSS
-1073 GVGSKLLG
+1073 GVGGIVLG
-1081 GWEVSTVLT
+1081 GWQVSTVLT

-1103 PLNAPGDTQVPDL
+1103 ALNAPGDTQVPNL
-1116 VGSFKIL
+1116 TGSFTIL
-1123 HGVGSPGPN
+1123 HGVGVPGPN
-1132 GTPWFDV
+1132 ATPWFDV
-1139 TPSNFITVNG
+1139 TPSNIVNN
-1149 QPVPQCRG
+1149 VPQCRG
-1157 AFCQT
+1157 PFCQT
-1162 QGQGVLGNVARRVF
+1162 AAGVLGNEPRRAF

-1192 PIRERMSMELRA
+1192 PIKERISMELRA

-1221 FSTSTANNF
+1221 FSTNTASNF
-1230 GYVTN
+1230 GYVTA

>member
-1 LFHEESDLTGGFRS
+1 M
-15 VRVWN
+15 
-20 QFQAFDGFLVFVR
+20 
-33 GFFEIEWGD
+33 
-42 VMKKLFASSFPWMR
+42 MKKLLVASSYGSVCLPRESLSSHLKRAASCGARWWR
-56 SMNNSHAMNSEEFAV
+56 SVLIVAV
-71 PATAGLV
+71 CA
-78 KLLRL
+78 LLL
-83 SMAVLLGTILLVFSA
+83 SSA
-98 RVVGQA
+98 PRVAGQA
-104 VNATLLGTVADS
+104 VNATLLGTVTDS
-116 SGAVVAGAKVT
+116 SGAAVANAKVGVME
-127 IKEMR
+127 IK
-132 TGVSRMATTNES
+132 TGVKRQAITNES
-144 GNYQFSDIAPGQY
+144 GNYQFENLPPGLYQVVVDH
-157 EVTVERDGFKKAVRT
+157 EGFKKVTRT
-172 GVDVLVN
+172 DIDVIVN
-179 SDIRVNVTIDIGTNQ
+179 SDVRVDLTLQPG
-194 ETVVVSSETPILETD
+194 SASETITVSAEVPILQTD

-273 VEFEGLNDNER
+273 LEFEGLNDNER

-322 ILKSGTNDFHGA
+322 ILKSGTNEFHGA
-334 AYEINRISALAAVP
+334 AYEINRISALAAKP
-348 FFQNT
+348 FFQTT
-353 AVTPKANSV
+353 APKAPST
-362 YNYYGANIGGPIV
+362 YNYYGANVGGPII

-395 FNGTVPPLPF
+395 FNGTVPPAAF

-414 SASGQLIPIY
+414 TATGKLIPIY

-456 AKAILGKIPRPNVVT
+456 AAAILSKIPLPNVLPAGCTGSASSPVG
-471 ATCPLN
+471 
-477 STAPGCLVATNNF
+477 PGCLVATNNF

-502 FDVKIDHNISV
+502 FDAKIDHNISV
-513 YNRLSG
+513 NNRLSG
-519 RFSFSNQ
+519 RFSFSDQ

-533 FGVVGGPSNGAF
+533 FGLVGGPSNGAF
-545 SGAGR
+545 SGTGK

-561 HVFSPTL
+561 HVFSPSFL
-568 ITEIRA
+568 TEIRA

-586 DRGQTVKS
+586 DRGQTVKG

-612 MPCIN
+612 MPCIV
-617 LPNIIPNSASDCLAG
+617 LPGNNGDNCLAG

-641 GETNLNIANNWTK
+641 GETNLNVANNWTK
-654 ILGNHTFKWGVDIH
+654 IHGNHTIKWGVDVH

-682 RGILRFTNNVTS
+682 RGVIRFPSGVTS
-694 LNTSSQPVTSSQVN
+694 LNPGKTGTQPTASSQAN
-708 AVASFLLDM
+708 DVAALLLDV
-717 PNSVGRDVPINAKAF
+717 PNSMGRDVPINAKAF
-732 RGNEFFTYAED
+732 RGTELFTYAAD
-743 RWQVSRKLTL
+743 RWSVTRKLTL
-753 NLGLRWEFYPPF
+753 DLGLRWEFYPPF
-765 TPRKPGRFSN
+765 TPRAAGRFSN
-775 YDPTTNNLVVAGI
+775 YNPATNSLVIAGV
-788 GGNPQDL
+788 GGNPEDL
-795 GRQTHYKDF
+795 GRATHYKDF
-804 APRFG
+804 APRIG
-809 IAYRLTEQTVVRG
+809 VAYRLTEQTVVRG
-822 GFALSY
+822 GFGLSY

-849 SLNGS
+849 
-854 SFTQSA
+854 
-860 DAANNPISMASGF
+860 DACGCGFGQAQVSGGPVLSMAGGF

-878 ANIPANG
+878 ATIPSNG
-885 LIPVVGKV
+885 IIPVAGKV

-898 LTQNYTVVNLKFREP
+898 LNQNYTAVNLNFREP

-923 RALPGKFV
+923 RSLPGKFV
-931 AEVAYVGNH
+931 AEAAYVGNH
-940 GVDLPTVY
+940 GVDIPTVY
-948 NLNAATLPNATATN
+948 NLNAARAPNVGNAG
-962 KNRPLFALYGLTGNV
+962 RPLFPLTGNV
-977 ALKFLGTSSNYNA
+977 ADKFIGTSSNYHA

-996 RKFSNGFL
+996 RKFSGGL
-1004 MTTAYTYS
+1004 LLTTAYTYS

-1025 NSTVGGLQNYIGSI
+1025 NSTIGGLQNYIGDI
-1039 RSNYAPLSFDRRHTI
+1039 RSNYAPLAFDRRHTI
-1054 VQSLI
+1054 VSSVI
-1059 YELPFGKGKSLLTS
+1059 YELPFGKGKNLLSS
-1073 GVGSKLLG
+1073 GVGSLLLG
-1081 GWEVSTVLT
+1081 GWQASSIVT
-1090 VMTGLPLNITGGS
+1090 VMTGLPLNFTGGS
-1103 PLNAPGDTQVPDL
+1103 PLNAPGDQQVPNL
-1116 VGSFKIL
+1116 TGSLTIL
-1123 HGVGSPGPN
+1123 HGIGAPGP
-1132 GTPWFDV
+1132 GVTPWFDV
-1139 TPSNFITVNG
+1139 TPSNVVNN
-1149 QPVPQCRG
+1149 VPQCRG
-1157 AFCQT
+1157 PFCQT
-1162 QGQGVLGNVARRVF
+1162 APGVLGNIARRDF
-1176 SGPGFFNL
+1176 SGPGLVNL

-1192 PIRERMSMELRA
+1192 PFKERMNLEFRA

-1221 FSTSTANNF
+1221 FSTNTASNF

-1235 TIGGNRSV
+1235 TIGGSRVV
-1243 QLGAKLTF
+1243 QIGAKLTF